1 MKNKIFFFYLFFF
14 FLISYFYLNFRIT
27 SYVIDVRREIFYLRL
42 FRYFLCLFTGMVLT
56 TSGSVMQVI
65 FNNPLM
71 DPYVLGISGGA
82 LFGFTLSGIFFRGNL
97 FVSLFFSFIFSI
109 LAALISLS
117 FSLSLKGDKKITLIL
132 SGLLTNILFSSLV
145 IILSIV
151 SKNDSTSLFYSM
163 MGSLNHPFI
172 RSNLNFYLFIGF
184 LLVLSL
190 FLILIKSKELDM
202 ISINEEIAK
211 TSGVDVK
218 KNFYILLVV
227 VIFQTSI
234 IVSFTGVI
242 GFVGIVIPNIIKI
255 SGRMKNREIFFNS
268 IIIGAI
274 LVLLADFISKYSFQ
288 YEIPVGVVLSLFS
301 LPLLFLIVKINFE
314 NL

>member
-1 MKNKIFFFYLFFF
+1 MKNKNFFFYLLFF
-14 FLISYFYLNFRIT
+14 FLISYFYLNFRMT
-27 SYVIDVRREIFYLRL
+27 SYVIDIRREIFYLRF
-42 FRYFLCLFTGMVLT
+42 FRYFLCIFTGIVLT

-65 FNNPLM
+65 FNNPLV

-82 LFGFTLSGIFFRGNL
+82 LFGFTLSSIFFRGNL
-97 FVSLFFSFIFSI
+97 FVSLLFSFIFSI
-109 LAALISLS
+109 LASLISLS
-117 FSLSLKGDKKITLIL
+117 FSLSLKGEKKITLLL

-145 IILSIV
+145 ILLSIV
-151 SKNDSTSLFYSM
+151 SKNNSTSLFYSM
-163 MGSLNHPFI
+163 MGSLNYPFVRTNI
-172 RSNLNFYLFIGF
+172 NFYLFVGF
-184 LLVLSL
+184 FLILSL

-218 KNFYILLVV
+218 KNFYILLLV

-242 GFVGIVIPNIIKI
+242 GFVGIIIPNIIKL
-255 SGRMKNREIFFNS
+255 SGHMKNREIFFNS
-268 IIIGAI
+268 MIIGTT

-288 YEIPVGVVLSLFS
+288 YEIPIGVVLSLFS
-301 LPLLFLIVKINFE
+301 LPLLFLIVKINFK